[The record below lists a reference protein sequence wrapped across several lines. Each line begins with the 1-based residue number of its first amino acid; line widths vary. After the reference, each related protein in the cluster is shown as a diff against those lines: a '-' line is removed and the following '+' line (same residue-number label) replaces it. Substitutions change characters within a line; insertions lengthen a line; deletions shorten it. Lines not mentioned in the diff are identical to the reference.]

1 MLSENP
7 DFLQK
12 TCVCIVVPVF
22 NEEEVLPLFIR
33 EIEKLK
39 QRIDLELK
47 LLLVDD
53 GSRDSTWRL
62 ISEASEKSPWLAGVR
77 LSRNFGHQAALSC
90 GYRLA
95 KGDVV
100 VSMDADL
107 QDPPELIPEMIT
119 KWREG
124 YDVVTAVRSCRKTD
138 SFFKR
143 LTAEGFYWLIEK
155 IGNVQAPRN
164 AGDFRLLSRPALDAL
179 NSMNEGSLYLRGLV
193 GWIGFPSTS
202 VFYKRPERQ
211 AGTTKFPLIKMLRFA
226 SDSIASFSTAPLKM
240 SYALAI
246 SLFLVLMIYGVYSVF
261 AVFLLG
267 HKMEA
272 GWLSLIASVT
282 IIGCA
287 NLLCLGVIGE
297 YVGRIYMEGKKRPIF
312 LVAERKNME

>member
-1 MLSENP
+1 MNTTMKSL
-7 DFLQK
+7 
-12 TCVCIVVPVF
+12 CVITPVF

-33 EIEKLK
+33 EVEKVK
-39 QRIDLELK
+39 QGIDLDVK

-53 GSRDSTWRL
+53 GSRDSTWK
-62 ISEASEKSPWLAGVR
+62 IICEASEKHSWVAGVK

-107 QDPPELIPEMIT
+107 QDPPELIHEMVA

-124 YDVVTAVRSCRKTD
+124 YDVVAAVRSCRKTD
-138 SFFKR
+138 SLMKR
-143 LTAEGFYWLIEK
+143 MTAEGFYWLIEK

-164 AGDFRLLSRPALDAL
+164 AGDFRLLSRRALDAL
-179 NSMNEGSLYLRGLV
+179 NSMNEGSIYLRGLV
-193 GWIGFPSTS
+193 GWIGFPSTN
-202 VFYKRPERQ
+202 VYYKRPERL
-211 AGTTKFPLIKMLRFA
+211 AGMTKFPLLKMLRFA
-226 SDSIASFSTAPLKM
+226 SDSIASFSTAPLKI
-240 SYALAI
+240 SYALAL
-246 SLFLVLMIYGVYSVF
+246 SLFLVLTVYGVYSAF
-261 AVFLLG
+261 AVIFLG
-267 HKMEA
+267 HALEA

-297 YVGRIYMEGKKRPIF
+297 YVGRIYMEGKRRPTF
-312 LVAERKNME
+312 LVAERRNLE

>member
-1 MLSENP
+1 MRSI
-7 DFLQK
+7 
-12 TCVCIVVPVF
+12 CVISPVF
-22 NEEEVLPLFIR
+22 NEEEVLPLFVA
-33 EIEKLK
+33 ELEKV
-39 QRIDLELK
+39 RNGIDLDLK

-53 GSRDSTWRL
+53 GSRDSTWQL
-62 ISEASEKSPWLAGVR
+62 ISEASEKYSWVAGVK

-107 QDPPELIPEMIT
+107 QDPPDLIPEMVA
-119 KWREG
+119 KWQEG

-155 IGNVQAPRN
+155 IGNIQAPRN
-164 AGDFRLLSRPALDAL
+164 AGDFRLLSRRALDAL

-193 GWIGFPSTS
+193 GWIGFPATS

-240 SYALAI
+240 SYALAL
-246 SLFLVLMIYGVYSVF
+246 SLFFVLMVYGVYSAV
-261 AVFLLG
+261 AVFFFG
-267 HKMEA
+267 HSMEA

-297 YVGRIYMEGKKRPIF
+297 YVGRIYMEGKKRPTF
-312 LVAERKNME
+312 LVAEMKNLE

>member
-1 MLSENP
+1 MQTIATSKKSL
-7 DFLQK
+7 
-12 TCVCIVVPVF
+12 CVISPVF

-33 EIEKLK
+33 ELEEVK
-39 QRIDLELK
+39 QGIDLDVK

-53 GSRDSTWRL
+53 GSRDSTWQL
-62 ISEASEKSPWLAGVR
+62 ISEAAAKHSWVGGVK

-107 QDPPELIPEMIT
+107 QDPPNLILEMVA

-193 GWIGFPSTS
+193 GWIGFPATS

-211 AGTTKFPLIKMLRFA
+211 AGTTKFPLMKMLRFA

-246 SLFLVLMIYGVYSVF
+246 SLFLVLMTYGVYSAI
-261 AVFLLG
+261 AVLFLG

-312 LVAERKNME
+312 LVAETKNME

>member
-119 KWREG
+119 KWWEG

-193 GWIGFPSTS
+193 GWIGFPATS

-246 SLFLVLMIYGVYSVF
+246 SLFLVLMIY
-261 AVFLLG
+261 
-267 HKMEA
+267 
-272 GWLSLIASVT
+272 
-282 IIGCA
+282 
-287 NLLCLGVIGE
+287 
-297 YVGRIYMEGKKRPIF
+297 
-312 LVAERKNME
+312 

>member
-1 MLSENP
+1 MNAAIKSL
-7 DFLQK
+7 
-12 TCVCIVVPVF
+12 CVISPVF

-33 EIEKLK
+33 EVE
-39 QRIDLELK
+39 RVREGIDLELQ

-53 GSRDSTWRL
+53 GSRDFTWK
-62 ISEASEKSPWLAGVR
+62 IICEATEKHTWVAGVK

-107 QDPPELIPEMIT
+107 QDPPGLIHEMVA

-124 YDVVTAVRSCRKTD
+124 YDVVAAVRSCRKTD
-138 SFFKR
+138 SLMKR
-143 LTAEGFYWLIEK
+143 ITAEGFYWLIEK

-179 NSMNEGSLYLRGLV
+179 NSMNEGSIYLRGLV

-211 AGTTKFPLIKMLRFA
+211 AGTTKFPFIKMLKFA
-226 SDSIASFSTAPLKM
+226 SDSISSFSTAPLKM

-246 SLFLVLMIYGVYSVF
+246 SLFLVLMIYGVYSAI

-297 YVGRIYMEGKKRPIF
+297 YVGRIYMEGKKRPTF
-312 LVAERKNME
+312 LVAERRNLA